1 MDRKSQLKN
10 VSFGGAWSEQI
21 ADDEILRQSF
31 DLLKQSVDLTLEED
45 IRERWDIRQALEVVL
60 EQHPKG
66 VEIEKAWEKALN
78 LPLAGVRSA
87 EVSRLVKVLEAQLLE
102 RLKGIR

>member
-21 ADDEILRQSF
+21 ADDEILLQSF
-31 DLLKQSVDLTLEED
+31 ELLKQSVALTLEED

-66 VEIEKAWEKALN
+66 VDLGKAWEQALN
-78 LPLAGVRSA
+78 LSSGGLRSG
-87 EVSRLVKVLEAQLLE
+87 ELNRLVKVLGMQLSG
-102 RLKGIR
+102 RFRGIR

>member
-31 DLLKQSVDLTLEED
+31 ELLKQAVALTLEED
-45 IRERWDIRQALEVVL
+45 IRERADVRQALEVVL

-66 VEIEKAWEKALN
+66 AEIEKALERAVSLS
-78 LPLAGVRSA
+78 LAGVRST
-87 EVSRLVKVLEAQLLE
+87 ELNRLVKVLEAQLLE
-102 RLKGIR
+102 RLRGIR

>member
-1 MDRKSQLKN
+1 MDRTSQLKN

-31 DLLKQSVDLTLEED
+31 DLLKQSVALTLEED
-45 IRERWDIRQALEVVL
+45 IGERGDIREALEVVL

-66 VEIEKAWEKALN
+66 AELEKAWEKALS
-78 LPLAGVRSA
+78 LPLSGLRSA
-87 EVSRLVKVLEAQLLE
+87 ELNRLVKVLEMQLAG
-102 RLKGIR
+102 RLGE